1 MVTIINNNMV
11 ANKTSASDIIII
23 IHLICSL
30 WFELIDTVFDV
41 SAI

>member
-1 MVTIINNNMV
+1 MV
-11 ANKTSASDIIII
+11 ANKTNASDIIII

-41 SAI
+41 SVI